1 MAERY
6 IDPNCS
12 DCKGTGQYVG
22 LWLDVGPCLSCKRP
36 KPETTPEPVSE
47 HRCARAARA
56 LTPTSVVEKEEA
68 EVRVNIDLKDTW
80 KKLFQS
86 P

>member
-1 MAERY
+1 MAEQY

-12 DCKGTGQYVG
+12 ECKGTGQYVG
-22 LWLDVGPCLSCKRP
+22 FWLDVGPCLSCKKP
-36 KPETTPEPVSE
+36 APETVSE

-56 LTPTSVVEKEEA
+56 LTPTSISEKEDA
-68 EVRVNIDLKDTW
+68 EVRVNVDLKDTW
-80 KKLFQS
+80 KKLFQR